1 MFIIINDV
9 LTNFWVKFVNFLPS
23 FFGGLL
29 ILVVGFIIADLLK
42 RVVLTVFAFFKFERF
57 FQRAKVMEKFEVRLW
72 EEILAEILRWT
83 IVIVF
88 LIPTLEV
95 WGLQRATIVLN
106 QVLLFLPNVIV
117 SVVIAFVGIVSANLA
132 SDLVRH
138 SVRSTGATSANAL
151 AVFTRGAITFF
162 TVLLVLAQLGVAPQ
176 LISILFTGIVGM
188 LALAGGLAF
197 GLGGRDIAKD
207 LLEELRRKLK

>member
-29 ILVVGFIIADLLK
+29 ILVVGFIIADVLK
-42 RVVLTVFAFFKFERF
+42 RVLLTIFAFFKFERF
-57 FQRAKVMEKFEVRLW
+57 FQKAKVMEKFEVRLW

-88 LIPTLEV
+88 LVPTLEV
-95 WGLQRATIVLN
+95 WGLQQATVVLN
-106 QVLLFLPNVIV
+106 QVLLFLPNVII

-132 SDLVRH
+132 ADLVRH
-138 SVRSTGATSANAL
+138 SVRTTGATSANAL
-151 AVFTRGAITFF
+151 SVFTRGAIIFF
-162 TVLLVLAQLGVAPQ
+162 TVLLVLNQLGVAPQ
-176 LISILFTGIVGM
+176 LISILFTGIVGS

-197 GLGGRDIAKD
+197 GMGGRDIAKD
-207 LLEELRRKLK
+207 LLEELRRKIK